1 MTPDELAENILL
13 PAHLAQSPYLQEFY
27 GKVSWSVR
35 SMLSGTMGWFSGDS
49 ADLQPL
55 PVKEQAQMIADI
67 SGGEA
72 KLLDHAKRYI
82 EKGNPQAALKLS
94 GYAIRLNPE
103 NSEARTIRIRALTL
117 LGERESN
124 ANARHYYLTEALEIR
139 DKFVAKTV
147 MKPDLQM
154 IQGFS
159 LPFFFDN
166 MAVNLDPKASA
177 DIDKRVGIQFTDTG
191 EAFTIHVRRGVAE
204 IIPRL
209 SDNLDMHVQANS
221 LKWKEMLG
229 KLRSPVT
236 TLASFDYPK
245 GNAVSFALFLKLF
258 EAPPMR
264 LPFENKGK

>member
-1 MTPDELAENILL
+1 
-13 PAHLAQSPYLQEFY
+13 
-27 GKVSWSVR
+27 
-35 SMLSGTMGWFSGDS
+35 MGWFSGDS

-72 KLLDHAKRYI
+72 RLLDHAKRYV
-82 EKGNPQAALKLS
+82 ENGNPQAALALS

-103 NSEARTIRIRALTL
+103 NSEARAIRIRALTL
-117 LGERESN
+117 LGGRESN

-139 DKFVAKTV
+139 DKFVATTRI
-147 MKPDLQM
+147 KPNPQM
-154 IQGFS
+154 IQSFS
-159 LPFFFDN
+159 LPFFFDQ
-166 MAVNLDPKASA
+166 MAINLDPKASA
-177 DIDKRVGIQFTDTG
+177 DIDKRVGIRFTDTG

-204 IIPRL
+204 ITPRL
-209 SDNLDMHVQANS
+209 SDNLDMLVQANS

-236 TLASFDYPK
+236 TLASFDYLK

-258 EAPPMR
+258 EAPPIR

>member
-1 MTPDELAENILL
+1 
-13 PAHLAQSPYLQEFY
+13 
-27 GKVSWSVR
+27 
-35 SMLSGTMGWFSGDS
+35 
-49 ADLQPL
+49 
-55 PVKEQAQMIADI
+55 
-67 SGGEA
+67 
-72 KLLDHAKRYI
+72 
-82 EKGNPQAALKLS
+82 
-94 GYAIRLNPE
+94 
-103 NSEARTIRIRALTL
+103 L

-139 DKFVAKTV
+139 DKFVATTRL
-147 MKPDLQM
+147 KPNLQT
-154 IQGFS
+154 IHGFS
-159 LPFFFDN
+159 LPFFFDQ

-204 IIPRL
+204 IIPKL

-245 GNAVSFALFLKLF
+245 GNAMSFALFLKLF

-264 LPFENKGK
+264 LPFENKNP